1 MKETLLYLGIICFIV
16 LYYVSPISIDITIH
30 DNNNNNKVLT
40 KEINTSMTKTKDELL
55 AEYNMISLPESG
67 YLYDTDTKELFF
79 NSSVFK
85 QVFQDIFT
93 NPRLFT
99 EYLEIGDYPT
109 LSKFLR
115 DIIKTNHTRYGLDGY
130 KDELNSLGFNGEEAG
145 IADYINGL
153 LPNELLEALGEPGS
167 GTYIESDKTRD
178 FYRKFWKNDF
188 HRNKENVLKHY
199 MNIMG
204 KSSEDFEKFYNDALG
219 WSEEIPSSNDLNY
232 EKLKP
237 YIPKPEAKETLE
249 EKLEQYY
256 EKLKPYIPKLEA
268 KEALEDE
275 LKQYYETPPEEELEQ
290 YYETTP
296 ENDLDQYYETTPEEE
311 LEQYYEE
318 EPIQEP
324 SLSTSNAQP
333 SPIKYFDASN
343 YQIVQSPEQSL
354 ALDNRLAEIA
364 KKRLVNQV
372 LNEPKMGD
380 GTIMQQLARL
390 YENNNKRASRFMDR
404 NFTN

>member
-1 MKETLLYLGIICFIV
+1 MKEMLLYLGIMCFIV
-16 LYYVSPISIDITIH
+16 LYYVSPTSIDITIH
-30 DNNNNNKVLT
+30 DNNKVLT

-55 AEYNMISLPESG
+55 AENDIISLPESG
-67 YLYDTDTKELFF
+67 YLYDTISKELFF

-99 EYLEIGDYPT
+99 EYLEIDDYPT

-130 KDELNSLGFNGEEAG
+130 KDELNSLGFDGEEAG
-145 IADYINGL
+145 IGGYSNGL
-153 LPNELLEALGEPGS
+153 HPNELLEALGEPGS
-167 GTYIESDKTRD
+167 GTYISSDKTRD
-178 FYRKFWKNDF
+178 FFRKFWKNDF

-237 YIPKPEAKETLE
+237 YIPKPEAKEALE
-249 EKLEQYY
+249 EE
-256 EKLKPYIPKLEA
+256 
-268 KEALEDE
+268 
-275 LKQYYETPPEEELEQ
+275 
-290 YYETTP
+290 
-296 ENDLDQYYETTPEEE
+296 LDQYYKTTPEEE
-311 LEQYYEE
+311 LGQYYETIPEEELTQYYEE

-324 SLSTSNAQP
+324 SLATSNAQP

-343 YQIVQSPEQSL
+343 YQIVQPPEQSL

-364 KKRLVNQV
+364 KKRLVDQV

-390 YENNNKRASRFMDR
+390 YENNNKRASRFMDK
-404 NFTN
+404 NFPN

>member
-1 MKETLLYLGIICFIV
+1 MKEMLLYLGIICFIV

-30 DNNNNNKVLT
+30 DNNNKVLT

-55 AEYNMISLPESG
+55 AENNIISLPESG
-67 YLYDTDTKELFF
+67 YLYGADIKKLFF
-79 NSSVFK
+79 NSSVIK
-85 QVFQDIFT
+85 RAFQDIFT

-145 IADYINGL
+145 IGDYSNGL
-153 LPNELLEALGEPGS
+153 LVNELLEALGEPGS

-237 YIPKPEAKETLE
+237 YIPKPA
-249 EKLEQYY
+249 
-256 EKLKPYIPKLEA
+256 A

-290 YYETTP
+290 YYETM
-296 ENDLDQYYETTPEEE
+296 PEEE

-318 EPIQEP
+318 ELIQEP
-324 SLSTSNAQP
+324 YLTTSNAQP

-364 KKRLVNQV
+364 KQRLVNQV
-372 LNEPKMGD
+372 LNEPKMGN

>member
-1 MKETLLYLGIICFIV
+1 MKEMLLYLGIICFIV

-30 DNNNNNKVLT
+30 DNNNKVLT

-55 AEYNMISLPESG
+55 AENNMISVPESG
-67 YLYDTDTKELFF
+67 YVYDTDTKELFF
-79 NSSVFK
+79 NSSVLK

-93 NPRLFT
+93 NPKLFT
-99 EYLEIGDYPT
+99 EYLEINDYPT

-145 IADYINGL
+145 IGDYSNGL

-167 GTYIESDKTRD
+167 GTYVESDKTRD

-219 WSEEIPSSNDLNY
+219 WSEEIPSSNELNY

-237 YIPKPEAKETLE
+237 YIPKPEAKEALE
-249 EKLEQYY
+249 EELGQYY
-256 EKLKPYIPKLEA
+256 KTMPEKELGQYS
-268 KEALEDE
+268 ED
-275 LKQYYETPPEEELEQ
+275 ELEQ

-296 ENDLDQYYETTPEEE
+296 ENELEQYYETVPEEE
-311 LEQYYEE
+311 LTQYYEE

-324 SLSTSNAQP
+324 SLAISNAQP

-364 KKRLVNQV
+364 KKRLVDQV

>member
-1 MKETLLYLGIICFIV
+1 MKEMLLYLGIICFIV

-30 DNNNNNKVLT
+30 DNNNKVLT

-55 AEYNMISLPESG
+55 AENDMISVPESG
-67 YLYDTDTKELFF
+67 YVYDTVSKELFF
-79 NSSVFK
+79 NSSVLK

-99 EYLEIGDYPT
+99 EYLEIDDYPT

-145 IADYINGL
+145 IGDYSNGL

-167 GTYIESDKTRD
+167 GSYIASDKTRD

-204 KSSEDFEKFYNDALG
+204 KSNEDFEKFYNDALG

-237 YIPKPEAKETLE
+237 YIPKPEAKEALE
-249 EKLEQYY
+249 EELGQYY
-256 EKLKPYIPKLEA
+256 KTIPEKELGQYS
-268 KEALEDE
+268 ED
-275 LKQYYETPPEEELEQ
+275 ELEQ

-296 ENDLDQYYETTPEEE
+296 ENELEQYYETVPEEE

-324 SLSTSNAQP
+324 SLAISNAQP

-364 KKRLVNQV
+364 KKRLVDQV

>member
-1 MKETLLYLGIICFIV
+1 MKEILLYLGIMCFIV

-30 DNNNNNKVLT
+30 DNNKVLT

-55 AEYNMISLPESG
+55 AENNMISVPESG
-67 YLYDTDTKELFF
+67 YVYDTDTKELFF
-79 NSSVFK
+79 NSSVLK

-130 KDELNSLGFNGEEAG
+130 KDELNSLGVEEARIG
-145 IADYINGL
+145 DYSNGL

-237 YIPKPEAKETLE
+237 YIPKPEAKE
-249 EKLEQYY
+249 
-256 EKLKPYIPKLEA
+256 
-268 KEALEDE
+268 ALEDE
-275 LKQYYETPPEEELEQ
+275 LEQ
-290 YYETTP
+290 YYK
-296 ENDLDQYYETTPEEE
+296 TTPEEE
-311 LEQYYEE
+311 LGQYSEDELGQYYETVPEEELTQYYKE

-324 SLSTSNAQP
+324 SLATSNAQP

-364 KKRLVNQV
+364 KKRLVDQV

>member
-1 MKETLLYLGIICFIV
+1 MKEMLLYLGIICFIV

-30 DNNNNNKVLT
+30 DNNNNKVLT

-55 AEYNMISLPESG
+55 AENNIISLPESG
-67 YLYDTDTKELFF
+67 YLYNTDTKELFF

-85 QVFQDIFT
+85 RAFQDIFT

-99 EYLEIGDYPT
+99 EYLEIDDYPT

-115 DIIKTNHTRYGLDGY
+115 DIIEINHTKYGLDGY
-130 KDELNSLGFNGEEAG
+130 KDVLNSLGFDSEKAVIGR
-145 IADYINGL
+145 YRNGL

-167 GTYIESDKTRD
+167 GSYIASDKTRD

-219 WSEEIPSSNDLNY
+219 WSEEIPSSNNLNY

-237 YIPKPEAKETLE
+237 YISKP
-249 EKLEQYY
+249 
-256 EKLKPYIPKLEA
+256 EA

-275 LKQYYETPPEEELEQ
+275 LEQ
-290 YYETTP
+290 YYETI
-296 ENDLDQYYETTPEEE
+296 PEEE

-324 SLSTSNAQP
+324 SLATSNAQP

-364 KKRLVNQV
+364 KKRLVDQV
-372 LNEPKMGD
+372 LNEPKIGD

>member
-1 MKETLLYLGIICFIV
+1 MKEILLYLGIICFIV
-16 LYYVSPISIDITIH
+16 LYYVSPISIDIAIH
-30 DNNNNNKVLT
+30 DNNNKVLT

-55 AEYNMISLPESG
+55 AKNNKISLPKSG
-67 YLYDTDTKELFF
+67 YIYDTDTKELFF

-85 QVFQDIFT
+85 QAFQDIFT

-99 EYLEIGDYPT
+99 EYLEINDYPT

-130 KDELNSLGFNGEEAG
+130 KNELNSLGFNGEEAG
-145 IADYINGL
+145 IGDYSNGL
-153 LPNELLEALGEPGS
+153 LVNELLEALGEPGS
-167 GTYIESDKTRD
+167 GSYIASDKTRD

-237 YIPKPEAKETLE
+237 YIPKPEAKE
-249 EKLEQYY
+249 
-256 EKLKPYIPKLEA
+256 
-268 KEALEDE
+268 ALEDE

-296 ENDLDQYYETTPEEE
+296 EKE
-311 LEQYYEE
+311 LGQYYEE

-364 KKRLVNQV
+364 KKRLVDQV
-372 LNEPKMGD
+372 LSEPKIGD

>member
-1 MKETLLYLGIICFIV
+1 MKEMLLYLGIICSIV

-30 DNNNNNKVLT
+30 DNNNNKVLT
-40 KEINTSMTKTKDELL
+40 KEINTSMSKTKDELL
-55 AEYNMISLPESG
+55 AENNMISVPESG
-67 YLYDTDTKELFF
+67 YVYDTDTKELYF
-79 NSSVFK
+79 NSSVLK

-99 EYLEIGDYPT
+99 EYLEIDDYPT

-115 DIIKTNHTRYGLDGY
+115 DIVKTNHTRYGLDGY

-145 IADYINGL
+145 VGDYSNGL
-153 LPNELLEALGEPGS
+153 LVNELLEALGEPGS
-167 GTYIESDKTRD
+167 GTYIESDKTVD

-219 WSEEIPSSNDLNY
+219 WSEEIPSSNDLSY

-237 YIPKPEAKETLE
+237 YIPKPEAKE
-249 EKLEQYY
+249 
-256 EKLKPYIPKLEA
+256 
-268 KEALEDE
+268 ALEDE
-275 LKQYYETPPEEELEQ
+275 LEQYYKTTPEEELGQYSEDKLGQYYETV
-290 YYETTP
+290 
-296 ENDLDQYYETTPEEE
+296 PEEE

-324 SLSTSNAQP
+324 SLTTSNAQP

-364 KKRLVNQV
+364 KKRLVDQV
-372 LNEPKMGD
+372 LSEPKIGD

>member
-1 MKETLLYLGIICFIV
+1 MKEMLLYLGIICFIV

-30 DNNNNNKVLT
+30 DNNKVLT

-55 AEYNMISLPESG
+55 AENDMIYLPESG
-67 YLYDTDTKELFF
+67 HIYDTVSKELFF

-85 QVFQDIFT
+85 QAFQDIFT
-93 NPRLFT
+93 NPKLFT
-99 EYLEIGDYPT
+99 EYLEINDYPT

-115 DIIKTNHTRYGLDGY
+115 DIIETNHTKYGLDGY
-130 KDELNSLGFNGEEAG
+130 KDELNSLGFDGEKAVIG
-145 IADYINGL
+145 GYRNGL
-153 LPNELLEALGEPGS
+153 LTNELLEALGEPGS
-167 GTYIESDKTRD
+167 GSYIASDKTRD

-237 YIPKPEAKETLE
+237 YIPKPEAKE
-249 EKLEQYY
+249 
-256 EKLKPYIPKLEA
+256 
-268 KEALEDE
+268 AL
-275 LKQYYETPPEEELEQ
+275 EEEL
-290 YYETTP
+290 T
-296 ENDLDQYYETTPEEE
+296 
-311 LEQYYEE
+311 QYYEE

-324 SLSTSNAQP
+324 SLATSNAQP

-364 KKRLVNQV
+364 KKRLVDQV

-390 YENNNKRASRFMDR
+390 YENNNKRASRFMNR

>member
-1 MKETLLYLGIICFIV
+1 MKEMLLYLGILCFIV

-30 DNNNNNKVLT
+30 DNNNNKVLT

-55 AEYNMISLPESG
+55 AENNMIAVPESG
-67 YLYDTDTKELFF
+67 YIYDTDTKELFF

-85 QVFQDIFT
+85 RAFQDIFT
-93 NPRLFT
+93 NPKLFT
-99 EYLEIGDYPT
+99 EYLEINDYPT

-115 DIIKTNHTRYGLDGY
+115 DIIETNHTKYGLDGY
-130 KDELNSLGFNGEEAG
+130 KDVLNSLGFDGEKAVIG
-145 IADYINGL
+145 GYRNGL
-153 LPNELLEALGEPGS
+153 LTNELLEALGEPGS
-167 GTYIESDKTRD
+167 GSYIASDKTRD

-237 YIPKPEAKETLE
+237 YIPKPEAKE
-249 EKLEQYY
+249 
-256 EKLKPYIPKLEA
+256 
-268 KEALEDE
+268 ALEDE
-275 LKQYYETPPEEELEQ
+275 LKQYYET
-290 YYETTP
+290 
-296 ENDLDQYYETTPEEE
+296 TPEEE
-311 LEQYYEE
+311 LGQYYEE

-324 SLSTSNAQP
+324 SLATSNAQP

-343 YQIVQSPEQSL
+343 YQIVQSPEQAL

-364 KKRLVNQV
+364 KQRLVNQV
-372 LNEPKMGD
+372 LNEPKIGD

>member
-1 MKETLLYLGIICFIV
+1 MKEILLYLGILCFIV

-30 DNNNNNKVLT
+30 DNDKVLT
-40 KEINTSMTKTKDELL
+40 KEINTSMAKTKDELL
-55 AEYNMISLPESG
+55 AENNIISLPESG
-67 YLYDTDTKELFF
+67 YLYNTDTKELFF

-85 QVFQDIFT
+85 QAFQDIFT

-99 EYLEIGDYPT
+99 EYLEINDYPT

-130 KDELNSLGFNGEEAG
+130 KDELNSLGFDGEEAG
-145 IADYINGL
+145 IGGYSNGL
-153 LPNELLEALGEPGS
+153 HPNELLEALGEPGS
-167 GTYIESDKTRD
+167 GSYIASDKTRD

-188 HRNKENVLKHY
+188 HRNKENILKHY
-199 MNIMG
+199 MNIMD

-232 EKLKP
+232 EKLKS
-237 YIPKPEAKETLE
+237 YIPKPEAKE
-249 EKLEQYY
+249 
-256 EKLKPYIPKLEA
+256 
-268 KEALEDE
+268 AL
-275 LKQYYETPPEEELEQ
+275 EEELEQ

-296 ENDLDQYYETTPEEE
+296 EKELGQYYETMPEDE

-324 SLSTSNAQP
+324 SLATSNAQP

-364 KKRLVNQV
+364 KKRLVDQV

>member
-1 MKETLLYLGIICFIV
+1 MKEMLLYLGIICFIV

-30 DNNNNNKVLT
+30 DNNKVLT

-55 AEYNMISLPESG
+55 AEAGWVKIPKTDFLLNKNSKKVYF
-67 YLYDTDTKELFF
+67 DTPILKK
-79 NSSVFK
+79 VY
-85 QVFQDIFT
+85 QDIFKD
-93 NPRLFT
+93 PSLFT
-99 EYLEIGDYPT
+99 KYLEINNLGD
-109 LSKFLR
+109 LGRFIRNRVEANL
-115 DIIKTNHTRYGLDGY
+115 TRYGLDSANPKFVFDNPDYEGRV
-130 KDELNSLGFNGEEAG
+130 
-145 IADYINGL
+145 ADNTNGL
-153 LPNELLEALGEPGS
+153 HYNPLLELLGEP
-167 GTYIESDKTRD
+167 TYSFNLTDEVKNNILK
-178 FYRKFWKNDF
+178 FYTNGVY
-188 HRNKENVLKHY
+188 RNKEKLRNQY

-219 WSEEIPSSNDLNY
+219 WSEEIPSSNELNY

-237 YIPKPEAKETLE
+237 YIPKPEAKE
-249 EKLEQYY
+249 
-256 EKLKPYIPKLEA
+256 
-268 KEALEDE
+268 ALEDE
-275 LKQYYETPPEEELEQ
+275 LKQYYETTPEKELGQ
-290 YYETTP
+290 YYETM
-296 ENDLDQYYETTPEEE
+296 PEEE

-324 SLSTSNAQP
+324 SLSISNAQP

-364 KKRLVNQV
+364 KKRLVDQV

>member
-1 MKETLLYLGIICFIV
+1 MKEILLYLGIMCFIV

-30 DNNNNNKVLT
+30 DNNKILT

-55 AEYNMISLPESG
+55 AENNMISLPKSG
-67 YLYDTDTKELFF
+67 FIYDIDTKELFF
-79 NSSVFK
+79 NSSTLK

-99 EYLEIGDYPT
+99 EYLEIDDYPT

-115 DIIKTNHTRYGLDGY
+115 DIVKTNHTRYGLDGY
-130 KDELNSLGFNGEEAG
+130 KDELNSLRFNSEKAG
-145 IADYINGL
+145 IGGHYNGL
-153 LPNELLEALGEPGS
+153 HPNELLEALGEPGS
-167 GTYIESDKTRD
+167 GSYIASAKTRD
-178 FYRKFWKNDF
+178 FFRKFWKNDF

-237 YIPKPEAKETLE
+237 YIPKPEAKEALE
-249 EKLEQYY
+249 EE
-256 EKLKPYIPKLEA
+256 
-268 KEALEDE
+268 
-275 LKQYYETPPEEELEQ
+275 
-290 YYETTP
+290 
-296 ENDLDQYYETTPEEE
+296 LDQYYETVPEEE
-311 LEQYYEE
+311 ELDQYYEE

-324 SLSTSNAQP
+324 SLTTSNVQP
-333 SPIKYFDASN
+333 PPIKYFDVSN
-343 YQIVQSPEQSL
+343 YQMVQSPEQSL
-354 ALDNRLAEIA
+354 ALDKRLAEIA
-364 KKRLVNQV
+364 KKRLVDQV

-380 GTIMQQLARL
+380 GTIIQQLARL
-390 YENNNKRASRFMDR
+390 YENNNKRAQKFMDR

>member
-1 MKETLLYLGIICFIV
+1 MKEILLYLGIICFIV
-16 LYYVSPISIDITIH
+16 LYYVSPISIDIAIH
-30 DNNNNNKVLT
+30 DNNKVLT

-55 AEYNMISLPESG
+55 AENNMISLPESG
-67 YLYDTDTKELFF
+67 YIYGTDIKELFF

-85 QVFQDIFT
+85 RAFQDIFT

-99 EYLEIGDYPT
+99 EYLEINDYPT

-130 KDELNSLGFNGEEAG
+130 KDELNSLGFDGEKAVIG
-145 IADYINGL
+145 GYRNGL

-167 GTYIESDKTRD
+167 GSYISSDKTRD

-232 EKLKP
+232 EKLKL
-237 YIPKPEAKETLE
+237 YIPKPEAKEALE
-249 EKLEQYY
+249 E
-256 EKLKPYIPKLEA
+256 
-268 KEALEDE
+268 E
-275 LKQYYETPPEEELEQ
+275 LGQYYETVPEKELGQYYKTTPEDELEQ
-290 YYETTP
+290 YYETI
-296 ENDLDQYYETTPEEE
+296 PEEE
-311 LEQYYEE
+311 LTQYYEE

-324 SLSTSNAQP
+324 SLATSNAQP

-364 KKRLVNQV
+364 KQRLVNQV
-372 LNEPKMGD
+372 LNEPKIGN

>member
-1 MKETLLYLGIICFIV
+1 MKEILLYLGILCFIV

-30 DNNNNNKVLT
+30 DNNKVLT

-67 YLYDTDTKELFF
+67 YLYDIDTKELFF

-99 EYLEIGDYPT
+99 EYLEIDDYPT

-199 MNIMG
+199 MNTMG

-237 YIPKPEAKETLE
+237 YIPKPEAKKALE
-249 EKLEQYY
+249 EELGQY
-256 EKLKPYIPKLEA
+256 A
-268 KEALEDE
+268 ED
-275 LKQYYETPPEEELEQ
+275 ELEQ

-296 ENDLDQYYETTPEEE
+296 EEE
-311 LEQYYEE
+311 LTQYYEE

-324 SLSTSNAQP
+324 SLATSNAQP

-364 KKRLVNQV
+364 KKRLVDQV
-372 LNEPKMGD
+372 LSEPKIGD

>member
-1 MKETLLYLGIICFIV
+1 MKEMLLYLGIMCFIV
-16 LYYVSPISIDITIH
+16 LYYVSPISIDIAVH
-30 DNNNNNKVLT
+30 DNNKVLT

-55 AEYNMISLPESG
+55 AENNMISVPESG
-67 YLYDTDTKELFF
+67 YVYDTDTKELYF
-79 NSSVFK
+79 NSSVLK

-99 EYLEIGDYPT
+99 EYLEIDDYPT

-115 DIIKTNHTRYGLDGY
+115 DIVKTNHTRYGLDGY

-145 IADYINGL
+145 IGDYSNGL
-153 LPNELLEALGEPGS
+153 LVNELLEALGEPGS
-167 GTYIESDKTRD
+167 GTYIESDKTVD

-237 YIPKPEAKETLE
+237 YIPKPEAKEALE
-249 EKLEQYY
+249 EELE
-256 EKLKPYIPKLEA
+256 
-268 KEALEDE
+268 
-275 LKQYYETPPEEELEQ
+275 QYYETPPEEELEQ
-290 YYETTP
+290 YYETPP
-296 ENDLDQYYETTPEEE
+296 EKELGQYSEDELGQYYETVPEEE
-311 LEQYYEE
+311 LTQYYEE

-364 KKRLVNQV
+364 KKRLVDQV

>member
-1 MKETLLYLGIICFIV
+1 MKEMLLYLGIMCFIV

-30 DNNNNNKVLT
+30 DNNKVLT

-55 AEYNMISLPESG
+55 AENNMISLPESG
-67 YLYDTDTKELFF
+67 YIYDTDTKELFF
-79 NSSVFK
+79 SSSVLK
-85 QVFQDIFT
+85 QAFQDIFT
-93 NPRLFT
+93 NPKLFT
-99 EYLEIGDYPT
+99 EYLEINDYPT

-130 KDELNSLGFNGEEAG
+130 KDVLNSLGFDGEEAG
-145 IADYINGL
+145 IGDYSNGL

-178 FYRKFWKNDF
+178 FYRKFWKNNF

-237 YIPKPEAKETLE
+237 YIPKPEAKE
-249 EKLEQYY
+249 
-256 EKLKPYIPKLEA
+256 
-268 KEALEDE
+268 ALEDE
-275 LKQYYETPPEEELEQ
+275 L
-290 YYETTP
+290 
-296 ENDLDQYYETTPEEE
+296 DQYYED
-311 LEQYYEE
+311 

-324 SLSTSNAQP
+324 SLATSNAQP

-354 ALDNRLAEIA
+354 ALDKRLAEIA
-364 KKRLVNQV
+364 KQRLVDQV

-390 YENNNKRASRFMDR
+390 YENNNKRASRSMDR
-404 NFTN
+404 NFPN

>member
-1 MKETLLYLGIICFIV
+1 MKEMLLYLGIMCFIV

-30 DNNNNNKVLT
+30 DNNKVLT

-55 AEYNMISLPESG
+55 AEKNMISLPESG

-85 QVFQDIFT
+85 RAFQDIFT
-93 NPRLFT
+93 NPKLFT
-99 EYLEIGDYPT
+99 EYLEINDYPT

-115 DIIKTNHTRYGLDGY
+115 DIIETNHTKYGLDGY
-130 KDELNSLGFNGEEAG
+130 KDVLNSLGFDGEKAAIG
-145 IADYINGL
+145 GYSNGL
-153 LPNELLEALGEPGS
+153 HPNELLEALGEPGS
-167 GTYIESDKTRD
+167 GSYIASDKTRD

-219 WSEEIPSSNDLNY
+219 WSEEIPSSNELNY

-237 YIPKPEAKETLE
+237 SISKP
-249 EKLEQYY
+249 
-256 EKLKPYIPKLEA
+256 EA
-268 KEALEDE
+268 KEALEEE
-275 LKQYYETPPEEELEQ
+275 LGQYYETVPEEEL
-290 YYETTP
+290 T
-296 ENDLDQYYETTPEEE
+296 
-311 LEQYYEE
+311 QYYEE

-324 SLSTSNAQP
+324 SLAASNAQP

-364 KKRLVNQV
+364 KKRLVDQV
-372 LNEPKMGD
+372 LSEPKMGD

-390 YENNNKRASRFMDR
+390 YENNNKRASRFMDK

>member
-1 MKETLLYLGIICFIV
+1 MKEMLLYLGIMCFIV

-30 DNNNNNKVLT
+30 DNNKVLT

-55 AEYNMISLPESG
+55 AENNMISVPKSG
-67 YLYDTDTKELFF
+67 YVYNTVSKELFF
-79 NSSVFK
+79 NSSVLK

-99 EYLEIGDYPT
+99 EYLEIDDYPT

-115 DIIKTNHTRYGLDGY
+115 DIIKTNHTRYGLDGV
-130 KDELNSLGFNGEEAG
+130 KDELNSLGFEEAG
-145 IADYINGL
+145 IGRYSNGL
-153 LPNELLEALGEPGS
+153 HPNELLEALGEPGS
-167 GTYIESDKTRD
+167 GSYIASDKTRD

-237 YIPKPEAKETLE
+237 YIPKPG
-249 EKLEQYY
+249 
-256 EKLKPYIPKLEA
+256 A
-268 KEALEDE
+268 KEALEEE
-275 LKQYYETPPEEELEQ
+275 LEQHYKTTPEEELGQYYETTPEKELEQ
-290 YYETTP
+290 YYETI
-296 ENDLDQYYETTPEEE
+296 PEEE
-311 LEQYYEE
+311 LTQYYEE

-324 SLSTSNAQP
+324 SLTTSNAQP

-364 KKRLVNQV
+364 KKRLVDQV

>member
-1 MKETLLYLGIICFIV
+1 MKEMLLYLGIICFIV

-30 DNNNNNKVLT
+30 ANNKVLT

-55 AEYNMISLPESG
+55 AEAGWAKIPKTDFLLNKNSKKVYF
-67 YLYDTDTKELFF
+67 DTPILKK
-79 NSSVFK
+79 VY
-85 QVFQDIFT
+85 QDIFKD
-93 NPRLFT
+93 PSLFT
-99 EYLEIGDYPT
+99 KYLEINNLGD
-109 LSKFLR
+109 LGRFIRNRVEANL
-115 DIIKTNHTRYGLDGY
+115 TRYGLDSANPKFVFDSPDYEGRV
-130 KDELNSLGFNGEEAG
+130 
-145 IADYINGL
+145 ADNTNGL
-153 LPNELLEALGEPGS
+153 HYNLLLELLGEP
-167 GTYIESDKTRD
+167 TYSFNLTDEIKNNILK
-178 FYRKFWKNDF
+178 FYTNGVY
-188 HRNKENVLKHY
+188 RNKEKLRNQY

-237 YIPKPEAKETLE
+237 YIPKPEAKE
-249 EKLEQYY
+249 
-256 EKLKPYIPKLEA
+256 
-268 KEALEDE
+268 AL
-275 LKQYYETPPEEELEQ
+275 EEELEQ

-296 ENDLDQYYETTPEEE
+296 EEE
-311 LEQYYEE
+311 LTQYYEE

>member
-1 MKETLLYLGIICFIV
+1 MKEMLLYLGIICFIV

-30 DNNNNNKVLT
+30 DNNKVLT

-55 AEYNMISLPESG
+55 AENNMISLPESG
-67 YLYDTDTKELFF
+67 YLYDTISKELFF

-99 EYLEIGDYPT
+99 EYLEIDDYPT

-130 KDELNSLGFNGEEAG
+130 KDELNSLGFDGKEAG
-145 IADYINGL
+145 IGGYSNGL

-167 GTYIESDKTRD
+167 GSYIASDKTRD
-178 FYRKFWKNDF
+178 FYRKFWKNNF

-237 YIPKPEAKETLE
+237 YIPKPEAKE
-249 EKLEQYY
+249 
-256 EKLKPYIPKLEA
+256 
-268 KEALEDE
+268 ALEDE
-275 LKQYYETPPEEELEQ
+275 LEQYYKTIPEEELGQSSGEVSNQ
-290 YYETTP
+290 YNED
-296 ENDLDQYYETTPEEE
+296 ELDQYQYYKEEP
-311 LEQYYEE
+311 YYEE
-318 EPIQEP
+318 E
-324 SLSTSNAQP
+324 SSSATSNVQP
-333 SPIKYFDASN
+333 PPIKYFDVSN
-343 YQIVQSPEQSL
+343 YQMVQSPEQSL
-354 ALDNRLAEIA
+354 ALDKRLAEIA
-364 KKRLVNQV
+364 KKRLVDQV
-372 LNEPKMGD
+372 LSEPKMGD
-380 GTIMQQLARL
+380 GTIIQQLARL
-390 YENNNKRASRFMDR
+390 YENNNKRAQKFMDR

>member
-1 MKETLLYLGIICFIV
+1 MKEMLLYLGIICFIL

-30 DNNNNNKVLT
+30 DNNKSLIK
-40 KEINTSMTKTKDELL
+40 KEINTNMSKTKDELL

-93 NPRLFT
+93 NPKLFT
-99 EYLEIGDYPT
+99 EYLEINDYPT

-115 DIIKTNHTRYGLDGY
+115 DIIKINHTRYGLDGY

-145 IADYINGL
+145 IGDYSNGL

-204 KSSEDFEKFYNDALG
+204 KSNEDFEKFYNDALG

-237 YIPKPEAKETLE
+237 YIPKPGAKG
-249 EKLEQYY
+249 
-256 EKLKPYIPKLEA
+256 
-268 KEALEDE
+268 AL
-275 LKQYYETPPEEELEQ
+275 EEELEQ
-290 YYETTP
+290 YYETM
-296 ENDLDQYYETTPEEE
+296 PEEE
-311 LEQYYEE
+311 LTQYYEE

-364 KKRLVNQV
+364 KQRLVNQV

>member
-1 MKETLLYLGIICFIV
+1 MKEMLLYLGIICFIV

-30 DNNNNNKVLT
+30 DNNKVLT

-55 AEYNMISLPESG
+55 AEYDMISLPESG
-67 YLYDTDTKELFF
+67 YLYDTISKELFF

-99 EYLEIGDYPT
+99 EYLEIDDYPT

-130 KDELNSLGFNGEEAG
+130 KDELNSLGFDGEEAG
-145 IADYINGL
+145 IGGYSNGL

-167 GTYIESDKTRD
+167 GSYIESDKTRD

-204 KSSEDFEKFYNDALG
+204 KPSEDFEKFYNDALG

-237 YIPKPEAKETLE
+237 YIPKPEAKE
-249 EKLEQYY
+249 
-256 EKLKPYIPKLEA
+256 
-268 KEALEDE
+268 ALEDE
-275 LKQYYETPPEEELEQ
+275 LEQ
-290 YYETTP
+290 YYK
-296 ENDLDQYYETTPEEE
+296 TTPEEE
-311 LEQYYEE
+311 LGQSYGEVPDQYNKDTLDQYQYYEE
-318 EPIQEP
+318 EPYYEEIP
-324 SLSTSNAQP
+324 SSVTSNIQP
-333 SPIKYFDASN
+333 PPIKYFDVSN
-343 YQIVQSPEQSL
+343 YQMVQSPEQSL
-354 ALDNRLAEIA
+354 ALDKRLTEIA
-364 KKRLVNQV
+364 KKRLVDQV
-372 LNEPKMGD
+372 LSESKMGD
-380 GTIMQQLARL
+380 GTIIQQLARL
-390 YENNNKRASRFMDR
+390 YENNNKRAQKFMDR

>member
-55 AEYNMISLPESG
+55 AENNKISLPKSG
-67 YLYDTDTKELFF
+67 YIYDTDTKELFF

-85 QVFQDIFT
+85 QAFQDIFT
-93 NPRLFT
+93 NPKLFT
-99 EYLEIGDYPT
+99 EYLEINDYPT

-115 DIIKTNHTRYGLDGY
+115 DIIETNHTKYGLDGY
-130 KDELNSLGFNGEEAG
+130 KDELNSLGFNGKKAVIG
-145 IADYINGL
+145 GYRNGL

-167 GTYIESDKTRD
+167 GSYIASDKTRD

-237 YIPKPEAKETLE
+237 YIPKPEAKE
-249 EKLEQYY
+249 
-256 EKLKPYIPKLEA
+256 
-268 KEALEDE
+268 ALEDE
-275 LKQYYETPPEEELEQ
+275 LKQYYETTPEKELGQ
-290 YYETTP
+290 YYETM
-296 ENDLDQYYETTPEEE
+296 PEEE

-364 KKRLVNQV
+364 KKRLVDQV
-372 LNEPKMGD
+372 LSEPKIGD

-390 YENNNKRASRFMDR
+390 
-404 NFTN
+404 